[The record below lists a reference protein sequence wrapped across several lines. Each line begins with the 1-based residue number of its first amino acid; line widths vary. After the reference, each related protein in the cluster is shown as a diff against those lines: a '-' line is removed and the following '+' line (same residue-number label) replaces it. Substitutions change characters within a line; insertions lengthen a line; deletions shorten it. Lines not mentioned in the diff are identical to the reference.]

1 MAELRV
7 SKPVPVAGLEAA
19 SQSRDEFRLLADKV
33 REYAIF
39 LLDPRGYIR
48 SWNPGAE
55 RLKGYKSEEIIGKH
69 FSIFYTAQDLASD
82 KPKRELEIATA
93 SGRYEEEGWRVRKDG
108 SRFWASVLITS
119 IQDESGQLIGF
130 GKITRDLTERRQA
143 ELRYRLLVEGVL
155 DYAIF
160 YMDASGHI
168 ESWNVGA
175 ERIKQY
181 KADEII
187 GKHFSVFYTPEDRE
201 RGLPAHVLK
210 TAAEEGHFEGEGW
223 RVRKDGSRFWAS
235 VVVTALRDEEEGVL
249 YGFSKV
255 TRDMSDRKALLD
267 ALQRHSEELELRV
280 REREESNAELEAFA
294 YSVSHDLRAPLRAI
308 AGFSE
313 ALREDY
319 GEKLEEQGREFLE
332 EITSAAAR
340 MNSLVQDLLDYGRVS
355 RVNFPLEPVRV
366 VDAVTQAA
374 TQFSKSE
381 RGQLSID
388 VPGEYCVRAHLQVL
402 SQVIY
407 NLISNAFK
415 FQEKGAIPEVRVKA
429 EMRDG
434 VIRLSVKDNGIGIAP
449 NHHER
454 IWNVF
459 ERLHGRESF
468 PGTGIGLAIVKRAV
482 GRMHGAYG
490 LDSDVGQGST
500 FWIDLPAADS
510 KSTSEE
516 IKNA

>member
-1 MAELRV
+1 
-7 SKPVPVAGLEAA
+7 
-19 SQSRDEFRLLADKV
+19 
-33 REYAIF
+33 
-39 LLDPRGYIR
+39 
-48 SWNPGAE
+48 
-55 RLKGYKSEEIIGKH
+55 
-69 FSIFYTAQDLASD
+69 
-82 KPKRELEIATA
+82 
-93 SGRYEEEGWRVRKDG
+93 
-108 SRFWASVLITS
+108 
-119 IQDESGQLIGF
+119 
-130 GKITRDLTERRQA
+130 
-143 ELRYRLLVEGVL
+143 
-155 DYAIF
+155 
-160 YMDASGHI
+160 
-168 ESWNVGA
+168 
-175 ERIKQY
+175 
-181 KADEII
+181 
-187 GKHFSVFYTPEDRE
+187 
-201 RGLPAHVLK
+201 
-210 TAAEEGHFEGEGW
+210 
-223 RVRKDGSRFWAS
+223 
-235 VVVTALRDEEEGVL
+235 
-249 YGFSKV
+249 
-255 TRDMSDRKALLD
+255 
-267 ALQRHSEELELRV
+267 
-280 REREESNAELEAFA
+280 
-294 YSVSHDLRAPLRAI
+294 
-308 AGFSE
+308 
-313 ALREDY
+313 
-319 GEKLEEQGREFLE
+319 
-332 EITSAAAR
+332 

-482 GRMHGAYG
+482 GRMHGSYG
-490 LDSDVGQGST
+490 LDSDVGLGST